1 MAELDK
7 SVNQST
13 QVAFLIIEEIAAIG
27 GPVELS
33 HLARRLNMPKARVFR
48 FLKTLLAMGYV
59 LQDSETD
66 RYRLS
71 LKLYHLGQAVAD
83 STQLL
88 TEAKPVLAKL
98 RDETGQTATL
108 ASPEPDG
115 MRVLDMARADSPVQI
130 VTRPGSILDFHASAQ
145 GKVALAFGDPELLEC
160 LELSQLTRW
169 TRSTIDSMT
178 ELEKVLETVRA
189 QKWADAPE
197 EVLEGVTALAAPV
210 FDGSGQLVATVA
222 IAGSIGAIPSP
233 PPAKQIEAVRR
244 AAAAISRNLGCT
256 EYPE

>member
-27 GPVELS
+27 EPVELTQ
-33 HLARRLNMPKARVFR
+33 LARRLDMPKPRVFR
-48 FLKTLLAMGYV
+48 FLKTLQSMGYV
-59 LQDSETD
+59 LQDRATE

-88 TEAKPVLAKL
+88 TEARPVMLQL
-98 RDETGQTATL
+98 RDEVGQTATF
-108 ASPEPDG
+108 STPEADG

-130 VTRPGSILDFHASAQ
+130 VTRPGSLLDFHASAQ
-145 GKVALAFGDPELLEC
+145 GKVALAFGDPRYWEALERRGMAPWTPHTITDRAA
-160 LELSQLTRW
+160 LEEEVAR
-169 TRSTIDSMT
+169 
-178 ELEKVLETVRA
+178 VRR
-189 QKWADAPE
+189 QGWADAPAQA
-197 EVLEGVTALAAPV
+197 LEGVNALSAPI
-210 FDGSGQLVATVA
+210 FDGADAMVATVT
-222 IAGSIGAIPSP
+222 IAGSVGALGTP
-233 PPAKQIEAVRR
+233 PTDAQVDAVRR
-244 AAAAISRNLGCT
+244 AARTISRNLGCK